1 MAMNQRTKDKGRKC
15 ERTDGNFKFKKK
27 YSLGKLLSWAKQD
40 WLNEHLHIITQ
51 ILMGEWMNKQ
61 LESDVTDAS
70 KCSVSE
76 QSS

>member
-1 MAMNQRTKDKGRKC
+1 MPYNQGQGEEMWTHWWLLQIQ
-15 ERTDGNFKFKKK
+15 KK

-40 WLNEHLHIITQ
+40 WLSEHLHIITQ

-61 LESDVTDAS
+61 LESDVIDAA